1 MNTIYI
7 RLDLESDVVVSRS
20 SATFGGH
27 ESLDYLPGAML
38 RGAFGAYLNRA
49 APALIDAALFSGRL
63 RFGPAYPIGAKGA
76 PSVPVP
82 RSWHHGKGKAL
93 ETTRD
98 LTSNKAAEGEQFV
111 QLRDGYL
118 AGAELVSVELAFT
131 MRTAT
136 DRAGRAS
143 DGLLFG
149 YQAIRAGQG
158 FVARID
164 VDDTALT
171 GHVEKWVASGKARL
185 GRSRTAEFGSVRL
198 SKVSP
203 NVDDALRS
211 VAAKD
216 GTLIGYCFSDLLLR
230 DLASGAPTLTPS
242 PAHFGLSGGKF
253 DPKRSYLRTRAYSPF
268 NGERRRPDLERQVI
282 EAGSVIVF
290 TNVAASEAAAA
301 VSSEGAAHGEAI
313 EDGLGQVLWNPK
325 LLTPPAGLVKAEQP
339 KGGRKSSANATAV
352 PDGPLGTFVNGLL
365 IGAQRDAEID
375 KSVTRLGNTLRE
387 FRVPP
392 SQWGVLRDIGRAGGR
407 FDEIRAALSE
417 QISKRQ
423 GVSAQVIWT
432 RRIGTSSAAK
442 VLEEALD
449 GLSDTLRGDV
459 GVLLERLAARMMREN
474 RGVDR
479 V

>member
-1 MNTIYI
+1 VNTIHI

-38 RGAFGAYLNRA
+38 RGAFAAYLNRE

-63 RFGPAYPIGAKGA
+63 RFGPAYPIGDKDS

-82 RSWHHGKGKAL
+82 RSWHHGKGNSL

-98 LTSNKAAEGEQFV
+98 LSSNKAVEGEQFV

-118 AGAELVSVELAFT
+118 ASAKLVSVEMAFT

-136 DRAGRAS
+136 DRGGRAS

-158 FVARID
+158 FMARID
-164 VDDTALT
+164 VDDPTLV
-171 GHVEKWVASGKARL
+171 GHVEKWIASGKVRL
-185 GRSRTAEFGSVRL
+185 GRSRTAEFGTVRL
-198 SKVSP
+198 AKTSAG
-203 NVDDALRS
+203 DLDALRS
-211 VAAKD
+211 EGPKD

-230 DLASGAPTLTPS
+230 DAGSGAPTLTPM
-242 PAHFGLSGGKF
+242 PAHFGLTGGEF

-290 TNVAASEAAAA
+290 TNVPASEVTA
-301 VSSEGAAHGEAI
+301 VVSRAGAAHGEAI

-325 LLTPPAGLVKAEQP
+325 LLTPPAGLAKAERQ
-339 KGGRKSSANATAV
+339 KGGPKASVNATSA
-352 PDGPLGTFVNGLL
+352 PDGSLGTFVNGFVLA
-365 IGAQRDAEID
+365 AQRDAEID
-375 KSVTRLGNTLRE
+375 KTVTRLGNMLRE
-387 FRVPP
+387 FRIPP
-392 SQWGVLRDIGRAGGR
+392 SQWGVLRDIGRGGGTFEAVR
-407 FDEIRAALSE
+407 GALSE
-417 QISKRQ
+417 QISKSK
-423 GVSAQVIWT
+423 GVSAQLIWT
-432 RRIGTSSAAK
+432 RRIGTTSAAK
-442 VLEEALD
+442 VLEEGLD
-449 GLSDTLRGDV
+449 GLPDKLRGDV